1 MLLRW
6 WILAAATFASSS
18 AERPEVHN
26 DQDSGSALQTE
37 GSPPHAASTVG
48 RSPSNIDLRPNQNND
63 KADNVTIRIRVD
75 QIWNMNLKVSSASVR
90 FFLVSEWSDSRAA
103 RSVTFPV
110 GHESV
115 TLPES
120 VADKDIWIPILSVG
134 NRLGDESV
142 IADSVT
148 VYKNGNV
155 SRSQWISV
163 ETSQDFDG
171 QDYPVDIQQLYV
183 SILAS
188 SYPVEHL
195 QLLPAQGT
203 AVRQVKDYE
212 QKAFSNL
219 GYEPIASV
227 HTALVESDRSEVR
240 LEIEVQRYLMTT
252 VANIIMP
259 NLFVVVMA
267 YLSLFFPVGP
277 GYAMPRTGTLI
288 TCYMSL
294 MTLTLRET
302 GMVPDGGSVR
312 WMGCLQT
319 SMQLL
324 LLLLFAFNTITEYAA
339 KENEELALSLKREM
353 RYLFPGIMTLVFVVL
368 CVRIWI
374 FTSEVVV
381 FGVCIGYLLTV
392 VQRIYFPEKEAEE
405 PEEGSQHQPGED
417 KSGPSPAAGS
427 SMQT

>member
-1 MLLRW
+1 MCFLW
-6 WILAAATFASSS
+6 WILAAATFAPSSS
-18 AERPEVHN
+18 ERPGEHN
-26 DQDSGSALQTE
+26 EQGSGSALQPE
-37 GSPPHAASTVG
+37 GFPPQVASTVG
-48 RSPSNIDLRPNQNND
+48 HPSSNIDLRPNQQND
-63 KADNVTIRIRVD
+63 KADNITIRVSVD
-75 QIWNMNLKVSSASVR
+75 KVWDMNLKVSTASVR
-90 FFLVSEWSDSRAA
+90 FFLVSEWLDPRAA
-103 RSVTFPV
+103 RCVTFPT

-120 VADKDIWIPILSVG
+120 VADKDIWVPMLSVG
-134 NRLGDESV
+134 NRLSSESV

-163 ETSQDFDG
+163 KTSQDFDG
-171 QDYPVDIQQLYV
+171 QDYPVDIQQVYV
-183 SILAS
+183 SILAGN
-188 SYPVEHL
+188 YPAEFLRLVPSQGSEAWH
-195 QLLPAQGT
+195 AQEE
-203 AVRQVKDYE
+203 VDD
-212 QKAFSNL
+212 KAFSNS
-219 GYEPIASV
+219 GYAPRSSV

-240 LEIEVQRYLMTT
+240 LKIKVSRYLTTT

-259 NLFVVVMA
+259 NIFVVVMA

-319 SMQLL
+319 CMQLL

-339 KENEELALSLKREM
+339 KDNEELALSLKREM
-353 RYLFPGIMTLVFVVL
+353 RALFPGIITLVFVVL
-368 CVRIWI
+368 GVRIWI
-374 FTSEVVV
+374 ITSEVVV

-392 VQRIYFPEKEAEE
+392 TQRIYFPNENEEE
-405 PEEGSQHQPGED
+405 PGERFQHEPGEA
-417 KSGPSPAAGS
+417 KTGPSPAAGS
-427 SMQT
+427 ST